1 MTKSDYIFRG
11 LQTKAIHA
19 GEQPDLATR
28 ASSPSIVMSSS
39 FVTDADTPFSAE
51 NLQEQTTF
59 FYTREGNPTVQQLEQ
74 KLAALEEAEA
84 CVAFSSGLAAISA
97 LMFHTLKPGDH
108 VVMSDVAYVGA
119 AELMKGVIP
128 TLGIR
133 VTRVNTTDLEA
144 IQAAILPQ
152 TKLVH
157 IETPC
162 NPIVRLSDI
171 QTIAKIAH
179 AAGAKL
185 SVDSTFA
192 TPVATQ
198 PIKLG
203 ADFVIHSLSKYL
215 CGHGDA
221 IGGAVL
227 GLSTEMAGIRHLL
240 VHLGGALSPFNAWLI
255 MRGITTLPIRMK
267 AHEMNAL
274 KVAHFLEA
282 HPQVKQ
288 VIYPGLPSHPQHQ
301 LAKQQMRNFS
311 GMIAFQ
317 TKDPFAVTRSFAEHL
332 QIIHYAVS
340 LGHQR
345 SLIYYISTQEMLETS
360 FTLTKTQ
367 EKEYRDFAGDGVFR
381 LSVGIEDAEDI
392 CKDLDQAL
400 SNAIG

>member
-1 MTKSDYIFRG
+1 MTTDNHIFQG
-11 LQTKAIHA
+11 LQTTAIHA
-19 GEQPDLATR
+19 GEKPDVANR

-74 KLAALEEAEA
+74 KLAALEDAEA
-84 CVAFSSGLAAISA
+84 CVAFSSGMAAISA
-97 LMFHTLKPGDH
+97 LMFHMLKPGDH

-119 AELMKGVIP
+119 AKLMKGLIP
-128 TLGIR
+128 SLGIQ
-133 VTRVNTTDLEA
+133 VSQVNTTDLEA
-144 IQAAILPQ
+144 LQAAILPH
-152 TKLVH
+152 TKLIH

-171 QTIAKIAH
+171 QAIAETAH
-179 AAGAKL
+179 AFGAKL

-198 PIKLG
+198 PLQLG
-203 ADFVIHSLSKYL
+203 ADFVVHSLSKYL

-221 IGGAVL
+221 IGGAIL
-227 GLSTEMAGIRHLL
+227 GSSNEMSGIRHLL
-240 VHLGGALSPFNAWLI
+240 IHVGGALSPFNAWLI
-255 MRGITTLPIRMK
+255 MRGISTLPIRMK
-267 AHEMNAL
+267 AHEKNAL
-274 KVAHFLEA
+274 QVAHFLEN

-288 VIYPGLPSHPQHQ
+288 VIYPGLPSHSQHE

-317 TKDPFAVTRSFAEHL
+317 TKDPFAVTQAFAEHL

-345 SLIYYISTQEMLETS
+345 SLIYYISTKEMLETS
-360 FTLTKTQ
+360 FTLTETQ

-381 LSVGIEDAEDI
+381 FSVGLEDAEDI
-392 CKDLDQAL
+392 CKDLERTL
-400 SNAIG
+400 SKAIG